1 MRLNER
7 NRNMKK
13 KLIFVVECDVEFLN
27 ANHQPEIHHFLE
39 GSTLV
44 VTVLDSTQ
52 DDIVI
57 ATNNNSI
64 GRVSLDKVT
73 GYE

>member
-1 MRLNER
+1 
-7 NRNMKK
+7 MKR
-13 KLIFVVECDVEFLN
+13 KLTFVVECDVEFLN
-27 ANHQPEIHHFLE
+27 AKHQPEIHHFLE

-52 DDIVI
+52 VDIVI
-57 ATNNNSI
+57 VTNNNSI
-64 GRVSLDKVT
+64 GRVPVDKVT